1 MAELDNRP
9 KMQSELLKSDHN
21 HDHSTFKDVALHAG
35 TAAVHAG
42 AVSANM
48 GSLVPL
54 YALTGAI
61 KVINYLTK
69 DQHSFLDTLS
79 RNCIFAREG
88 NTHSSFSE
96 VVRHTELSHFS
107 NVFSLNTPL
116 AKEFILDSR
125 KKLEGISANSL
136 G

>member
-9 KMQSELLKSDHN
+9 KIQSELLKNNQSSSNLRDI
-21 HDHSTFKDVALHAG
+21 ALHVG

-42 AVSANM
+42 AVAANVS
-48 GSLVPL
+48 SLVPL

-61 KVINYLTK
+61 KAVNLTK
-69 DQHSFLDTLS
+69 DQHSLLDTLA

-88 NTHSSFSE
+88 HSHSSFSE
-96 VVRHTELSHFS
+96 VVRHTDLSHFS
-107 NVFSLNTPL
+107 NAFSLSTPL

-125 KKLEGISANSL
+125 RKLEGMSVNSL